1 MTKYNTQHTSAGVYF
16 QERDRSAVAALAIG
30 GVATLVM
37 PGPRGQVGKNVRI
50 YADELDEMIGGPTGK
65 YWQNVEIIRLL
76 AQQAR
81 YINYTRVGADVK
93 HAITML
99 TTFKNFATTREV
111 PAGLD
116 NLDTILFNSQD
127 IMAVVAKD
135 GGDNGNKYFVA
146 FEPDTTD
153 PEGEA
158 FNLYLFEVGFRS
170 PIRSWTGATLRYK
183 TDDDNNQL
191 FIEERVNNDRT
202 CPVMVFV
209 NPTHFKLKDDP
220 AYPAVNAAGGGPRD
234 PNAMNAP
241 HGQLLHGD
249 DGAEIDI
256 YHADEDIR
264 NRSLSL
270 VMEGW
275 ENYRDWETI
284 DLGIACDGGLS
295 HPAIAALLDEIVAD
309 RQDSISSNNVPV
321 KWQEYAN
328 AIAYRR
334 GRLELDGMGWN
345 LSSSYTA
352 LNTNDIE
359 YFSEA
364 MARYMWMPCS
374 VAQTYAMLECDKS
387 FGWLAPAGLNRGGLP
402 WGTRLR
408 VPNDLDFR
416 DALNDNQ
423 INFPIHFKNPSEP
436 NDPVGI
442 YMWNADTT
450 NGTNSALDD
459 IGVRRLLAILTRS
472 SRSSFLRYNFQNDST
487 LLRTN
492 LRRELTDDILQPVQ
506 NNRGLEWFEVI
517 VDMRNNTDASSA
529 NGDLFVDIFL
539 DPTRYT
545 KRIHLNLNVASTGQV
560 KAVVSLIER
569 GQV

>member
-1 MTKYNTQHTSAGVYF
+1 MTKYNTQHTSAGVYI
-16 QERDRSAVAALAIG
+16 QERDNSGQAALAVG
-30 GVATLVM
+30 GVVTLVM

-50 YADELDEMIGGPTGK
+50 YADELDEMIGAPTGK

-81 YINYTRVGADVK
+81 YVNYTRVGAGVK
-93 HAITML
+93 HAITMI
-99 TTFKNFATTREV
+99 TTFKNFATCREV
-111 PAGLD
+111 PEGLD
-116 NLDTILFNSQD
+116 NLDTILFNTQD
-127 IMAVVAKD
+127 ILAVVAKD
-135 GGDNGNKYFVA
+135 GGVNGNKYFVA

-153 PEGEA
+153 HEGEA
-158 FNLYLFEVGFRS
+158 FNLYLYEVGFRS

-183 TDDDNNQL
+183 TDDDNTQL

-209 NPTHFKLKDDP
+209 NPTHFKLATDP
-220 AYPAVNAAGGGPRD
+220 AYPAVNAIGGGPRD
-234 PNAMNAP
+234 PNSMSAP
-241 HGQLLHGD
+241 HGQLINGD
-249 DGAEIDI
+249 DGEEIDI
-256 YHADEDIR
+256 YHSDATIR

-275 ENYRDWETI
+275 ENYRDWETV
-284 DLGIACDGGLS
+284 DLGIACDGGVS
-295 HPAIAALLDEIVAD
+295 HPAIASLMDEIVAD
-309 RQDSISSNNVPV
+309 RQDSVATNAVPV
-321 KWQEYAN
+321 KWQDYAS

-334 GRLELDGMGWN
+334 GRLKLDDMAWPI
-345 LSSSYTA
+345 SSSFTA
-352 LNTNDIE
+352 LSTNDIE
-359 YFSEA
+359 YFSEY
-364 MARYMWMPCS
+364 MARYMWMPIS
-374 VAQTYAMLECDKS
+374 VAQAYTMLECDKT

-402 WGTRLR
+402 WGVRLR

-423 INFPIHFKNPSEP
+423 LNFPIHFKNPAEP

-459 IGVRRLLAILTRS
+459 IGVRRMLAIVTRTA
-472 SRSSFLRYNFQNDST
+472 RVAFLKSNFENDSP
-487 LLRTN
+487 LLRAAIKT
-492 LRRELTDDILQPVQ
+492 ELTDDILQPVQ
-506 NNRGLEWFEVI
+506 DGRGLEWFDVI
-517 VDMRNNTDASSA
+517 VDSRNNSDMSSA
-529 NGDLFVDIFL
+529 NGDLFVDVFL

-560 KAVVSLIER
+560 RAVVSLIER